1 MSAIIQEAKFT
12 CALGAQQTVLGI
24 PGAVPVI
31 HAGPGCSQ
39 RQFTYLAN
47 GSGYQGEGYAGGGQ
61 IACTNSSQS
70 EVVFGGEKKL
80 AKLLDGA
87 FKVMKADLFVVL
99 AGCTAGIVGDDVKQV
114 AIDHST
120 QEHPVIGV
128 DTSGF
133 RGNNYKGHN
142 IVIEGIIDQLLEG
155 AEVNVRKGLV
165 NVFSVVPN
173 QNPYWRGDLEEIK
186 RILTGI
192 GLEVNILFGYGSEG
206 LSEWRDIA
214 NAQLNIVL
222 SPWVGLGAA
231 KLLEKRFKTPYLHWP
246 VLPVGLKDTSEFLRK
261 VAETL
266 ELDPNVTER
275 FILSEEKRYKKYFVS
290 LGDVFSDYA
299 AYLPY
304 DLYVIDDSA
313 YGLGVARFCTRELGM
328 IPQAFYDIDVPTEDA
343 KKLIEE
349 NLQKLDSEWKG
360 RVIAEPDNAI
370 IRDLIRQRINIRQT
384 KSLIVGSSWDK
395 KLARESDNILIYH
408 SVPVTDGVILNKTY
422 VGYNGGLRLM
432 EDIYTGVFDK
442 HPVSNLTHGE
452 TERERSAAKAAVS
465 GSGNG

>member
-24 PGAVPVI
+24 PGAIPVI

-47 GSGYQGEGYAGGGQ
+47 GSGYQGEGYGGGGQ
-61 IACTNSSQS
+61 IPCTNSSQS

-87 FKVMKADLFVVL
+87 FQVMKADLFVVL

-120 QEHPVIGV
+120 PEHPVVGV

-142 IVIEGIIDQLLEG
+142 IVVEGILDQLLADSEPR
-155 AEVNVRKGLV
+155 VRKGLV

-173 QNPYWRGDLEEIK
+173 QNPYWRGDLEEIR

-192 GLEVNILFGYGSEG
+192 GLEVNILFGYESAGI
-206 LSEWRDIA
+206 SEWKDIP
-214 NAQLNIVL
+214 NAELNIVL

-231 KLLEKRFKTPYLHWP
+231 RLLQRRFGTPYLHWP
-246 VLPVGLKDTSEFLRK
+246 VLPVGLKDTSAFLRE
-261 VAETL
+261 VASTL
-266 ELDPNVTER
+266 ELDREVTEK
-275 FILSEEKRYKKYFVS
+275 FILAEEKRYKRYFVS

-304 DLYVIDDSA
+304 DLYVVDDSA
-313 YGLGVARFCTRELGM
+313 YGLGISRFCTAELGM
-328 IPQAFYDIDVPTEDA
+328 TPQGFYNIDVPTEDA

-349 NLQKLDSEWKG
+349 NLVSLDPEWKD
-360 RVIAEPDNAI
+360 RIVAEPDNAI
-370 IRDLIRQRINIRQT
+370 IRNLIRQRIAIRQT

-395 KLARESDNILIYH
+395 ELARETDNILIFH
-408 SVPVTDGVILNKTY
+408 SVPVTDGVVLNKTY
-422 VGYNGGLRLM
+422 VGYNGALRLL

-452 TERERSAAKAAVS
+452 TERERNAAKTAQNS
-465 GSGNG
+465 GGNG